1 MITSILIGIATGVV
15 LIAMLSYNKAKSIK
29 DKQDREYRKNFVEM
43 DESNKNDYYIK

>member
-15 LIAMLSYNKAKSIK
+15 LIAMSAYNKAKSIK
-29 DKQDREYRKNFVEM
+29 DKQDREYRNNFVEM